1 MTNECGRRIASSGDN
16 TPRSTCWPSAS
27 YSRLRVVIRVEAF
40 APRANQYSWRS
51 DAVIPDRTSS
61 TTHRQ
66 AVPRISSWGQNADS
80 ISPGL
85 SPSLTPKPL

>member
-1 MTNECGRRIASSGDN
+1 MTNECGRRTASSGDN

-40 APRANQYSWRS
+40 APAQTNT
-51 DAVIPDRTSS
+51 AGDRTS

-66 AVPRISSWGQNADS
+66 AVPRISSWRQNAAS
-80 ISPGL
+80 ISSGL